1 MSQVSLPAESGDNT
15 STNDE
20 AAELLAD
27 RTHHTYRLNPKRNAG
42 VLCEWP
48 DCTHAATIATDQPG
62 IPWGQFL
69 ICDEHARETLD
80 EETLDDIGLTG
91 DSAYMRQLVKNLARA
106 VKDADETVWAEI
118 GRAMLGRAI
127 EEPSSMFVSDID
139 VVADATGVPMD
150 VLLFGS
156 TR

>member
-1 MSQVSLPAESGDNT
+1 MSEVSLPAEHADN
-15 STNDE
+15 
-20 AAELLAD
+20 
-27 RTHHTYRLNPKRNAG
+27 HTYRLNPKRNTG
-42 VLCEWP
+42 ILCEWP

-106 VKDADETVWAEI
+106 VKDADDTVWAEI
-118 GRAMLGRAI
+118 GRAMLARAI

>member
-1 MSQVSLPAESGDNT
+1 MNASSTPAEHADN
-15 STNDE
+15 
-20 AAELLAD
+20 
-27 RTHHTYRLNPKRNAG
+27 HTYRLNPKRNAG
-42 VLCEWP
+42 ILCEWP

-69 ICDEHARETLD
+69 ICDEHAREIQV
-80 EETLDDIGLTG
+80 DDIDATG
-91 DSAYMRQLVKNLARA
+91 DSAFVCQLAKNLARA
-106 VKDADETVWAEI
+106 VKDAEDTVWAEI

-150 VLLFGS
+150 LLLFGS